1 MQINFRY
8 QFLFFTFFFFY
19 TQSSSYSCKHRFT
32 SIETMQQLKQAERF
46 ALQKDSA
53 ENHVEFLYS
62 LYKRGLAPHLLLRA
76 RKASYSQEKN
86 EKINAASLAVNDFLD
101 VMPLPGSLQQIAR
114 SKDPQVYG
122 PVQQEMF
129 EVLLKNKQLWHNSLY
144 YQSYAIQSTR
154 GYN

>member
-1 MQINFRY
+1 MQLNFRY

-19 TQSSSYSCKHRFT
+19 TQSSSYSSKYRLT
-32 SIETMQQLKQAERF
+32 TIETMQQLKQAERF
-46 ALQKDSA
+46 ALQKDSNQ
-53 ENHVEFLYS
+53 NHVEFLYS

-76 RKASYSQEKN
+76 RKATYSQEKN
-86 EKINAASLAVNDFLD
+86 EKINAASLAVNDFID
-101 VMPLPGSLQQIAR
+101 VMSCPRFLQEIAK

-129 EVLLKNKQLWHNSLY
+129 DVLLKNKRLWNDSLY
-144 YQSYAIQSTR
+144 YQSYAIRSTR